1 VNQQKNNLKKQ
12 PPAVF
17 CCFKFVIILIN
28 MKKGFTLVELLVVI
42 SIIGILSSMVFAS
55 LSSGRARARD
65 AKRKVAL
72 NQIAK
77 AIDLY
82 TESTGANP
90 SVQGYFSNRD
100 GGLGNSNINVLS
112 PTYFSYVPDD
122 PLHVLNSST
131 WTYMYLTKDF
141 TNAGVNGIN
150 SGNCPG
156 FVLEPASKWSL
167 YAMLE
172 NPSSSD
178 LATIQ
183 ANPYDACVNQ
193 VIPRFNYR
201 VGN

>member
-1 VNQQKNNLKKQ
+1 
-12 PPAVF
+12 
-17 CCFKFVIILIN
+17 

-90 SVQGYFSNRD
+90 FVQGYFSNRD

-131 WTYMYLTKDF
+131 WSYMYLTKNYVTPLPHTPTSID
-141 TNAGVNGIN
+141 II
-150 SGNCPG
+150 NCPSL
-156 FVLEPASKWSL
+156 VVQSSNKWSL

-183 ANPYDACVNQ
+183 ADTYDACINQ